1 MAKSDVFKNK
11 ITKAQEDLFKAIEA
25 EKVKKKALSDKIVQ
39 ELSKLEKANIRVLNA
54 LNKEYSEECS
64 KNEEKLKIFVDTI
77 SELNNELQ
85 TTIDDY
91 NKYCE
96 EHDELEILKEKN
108 EQEKTVLKN
117 KFKRELQDINIK
129 IDRIEKELKEILEE
143 KTNEFNEELTTYKSK
158 TIEFDKRR
166 SFEIKKIQDNTIKEY
181 DEYQKILLTEN
192 KKSEIKSINKKI
204 KQVRYNGLIEEKE
217 CILRHLAEKRQF
229 ELEFAKREYD
239 YKCNYV
245 LNFLS

>member
-96 EHDELEILKEKN
+96 
-108 EQEKTVLKN
+108 
-117 KFKRELQDINIK
+117 
-129 IDRIEKELKEILEE
+129 
-143 KTNEFNEELTTYKSK
+143 
-158 TIEFDKRR
+158 
-166 SFEIKKIQDNTIKEY
+166 
-181 DEYQKILLTEN
+181 
-192 KKSEIKSINKKI
+192 
-204 KQVRYNGLIEEKE
+204 
-217 CILRHLAEKRQF
+217 
-229 ELEFAKREYD
+229 
-239 YKCNYV
+239 
-245 LNFLS
+245 